1 MLLTIRLVLL
11 SARAFCNE
19 ITAQAAAGS
28 QPITVIWR
36 IRQTKPEINFPRKKN
51 ESQGNKIAIS
61 VITITLNKD
70 MNCTIFEPLF
80 MQTADRSDEWLLKL
94 ELSFTVPL
102 TADLSIRKIE

>member
-1 MLLTIRLVLL
+1 MLLIIRLVLL
-11 SARAFCNE
+11 SARAFCSE
-19 ITAQAAAGS
+19 MTAQTAAGS

-36 IRQTKPEINFPRKKN
+36 IRQTTPEINFPRNKN
-51 ESQGNKIAIS
+51 DNHGNKIAIS

-70 MNCTIFEPLF
+70 MNCVVFKPFF
-80 MQTADRSDEWLLKL
+80 MQTADRSDEWLLKH